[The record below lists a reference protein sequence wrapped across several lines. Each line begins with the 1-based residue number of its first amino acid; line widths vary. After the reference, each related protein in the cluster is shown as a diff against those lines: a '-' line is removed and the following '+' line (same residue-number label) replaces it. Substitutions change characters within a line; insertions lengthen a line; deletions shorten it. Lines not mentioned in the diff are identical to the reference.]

1 MHETAVGHVDPVVPV
16 LLGLTLIFIAAKL
29 GAIIAEKLGQP
40 SVLGELGAG
49 IVVGNLTLANIPY
62 LEFLKHDHSL
72 EIFAG
77 IGVIILL
84 FEVGLETSVKEMVAV
99 GFKSL
104 VVALV
109 GVVLPFVFG
118 YLAAGWIMP
127 ELAEIN
133 RIFMGAILTA
143 TSVGITARVF
153 KDLNFLSASEA
164 KIVLGAAVIDDI
176 LGLIILAVVSGIAVT
191 GHVELG
197 TIGLISGKAI
207 GFVIACLVIGIL
219 LAKKTFKL
227 ISVFKLPGMMLI
239 ASLVICF
246 IFAYFANQVGLAT
259 IVGAFCAGLVLED
272 VHFKEFSVFEK
283 DKTIEDYIH
292 PISMFFVPIFF
303 VSTGMQVDLSVFA
316 DTSIVTAALIISV
329 IAIAGKLVCGWSF
342 TSKESVNR
350 AIIGAGM
357 IPRGEV
363 GLIFATVG
371 KGIGV
376 VDDKL
381 YAITVIMVI
390 LTTLV
395 SPPVLDALIK
405 ISRKE
410 S

>member
-1 MHETAVGHVDPVVPV
+1 
-16 LLGLTLIFIAAKL
+16 
-29 GAIIAEKLGQP
+29 
-40 SVLGELGAG
+40 
-49 IVVGNLTLANIPY
+49 
-62 LEFLKHDHSL
+62 
-72 EIFAG
+72 
-77 IGVIILL
+77 
-84 FEVGLETSVKEMVAV
+84 MVAV

-143 TSVGITARVF
+143 TSVGINARVF

-176 LGLIILAVVSGIAVT
+176 LGLIILAVVSGMAVT

-303 VSTGMQVDLSVFA
+303 VST
-316 DTSIVTAALIISV
+316 
-329 IAIAGKLVCGWSF
+329 VC
-342 TSKESVNR
+342 K
-350 AIIGAGM
+350 
-357 IPRGEV
+357 
-363 GLIFATVG
+363 
-371 KGIGV
+371 
-376 VDDKL
+376 
-381 YAITVIMVI
+381 
-390 LTTLV
+390 
-395 SPPVLDALIK
+395 
-405 ISRKE
+405 
-410 S
+410 